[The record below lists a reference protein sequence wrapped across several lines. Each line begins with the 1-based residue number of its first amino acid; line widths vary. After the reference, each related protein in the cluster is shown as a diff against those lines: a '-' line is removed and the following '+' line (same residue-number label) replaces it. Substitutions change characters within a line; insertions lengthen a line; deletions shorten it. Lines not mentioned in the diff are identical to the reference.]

1 MNQKNTEEEEEED
14 GTATDDTLDAP
25 VLDGAEEHDETD
37 VDPRKGEDDPALI
50 RDVESGKKTVNPYG

>member
-1 MNQKNTEEEEEED
+1 MNQKNTEEED
-14 GTATDDTLDAP
+14 GTTADATLDAP